1 MKYLLSLKSQT
12 YQIHSN
18 FRKIIERVKM
28 TENNLKDST
37 EKDESVST
45 DKNEVEADLNQDKP
59 FFAKGLFNY
68 KDKGTQGVIS
78 LFGYELTAPAG
89 LKNPGIV
96 YLSFIFVNLLIFL
109 ILKSFISG

>member
-1 MKYLLSLKSQT
+1 M
-12 YQIHSN
+12 
-18 FRKIIERVKM
+18 
-28 TENNLKDST
+28 
-37 EKDESVST
+37 T
-45 DKNEVEADLNQDKP
+45 DKNLLDSAETNKSISTEEDQGDSNEEKP
-59 FFAKGLFNY
+59 FFAQGIFSY
-68 KDKGTQGVIS
+68 KDKGTQGVIT

>member
-1 MKYLLSLKSQT
+1 MS
-12 YQIHSN
+12 
-18 FRKIIERVKM
+18 
-28 TENNLKDST
+28 ENNLLDPP
-37 EKDESVST
+37 EKDESVSIE
-45 DKNEVEADLNQDKP
+45 KNEANLNEEKP
-59 FFAKGLFNY
+59 FFAKGIFSY
-68 KDKGTQGVIS
+68 KDKGTQGVIT

>member
-1 MKYLLSLKSQT
+1 
-12 YQIHSN
+12 
-18 FRKIIERVKM
+18 M
-28 TENNLKDST
+28 TEDNLQDFPK
-37 EKDESVST
+37 KDESVSS
-45 DKNEVEADLNQDKP
+45 DKNDVDSNDEKP
-59 FFAKGLFNY
+59 FYAQGIFSY
-68 KDKGTQGVIS
+68 KDKGTQGVIT

>member
-1 MKYLLSLKSQT
+1 
-12 YQIHSN
+12 
-18 FRKIIERVKM
+18 M
-28 TENNLKDST
+28 TENNLQDSP
-37 EKDESVST
+37 EKDESVFTEKKENYST
-45 DKNEVEADLNQDKP
+45 EEKP
-59 FFAKGLFNY
+59 FFAKGIFNY
-68 KDKGTQGVIS
+68 KDKGTQGVIT

>member
-1 MKYLLSLKSQT
+1 M
-12 YQIHSN
+12 
-18 FRKIIERVKM
+18 
-28 TENNLKDST
+28 
-37 EKDESVST
+37 T
-45 DKNEVEADLNQDKP
+45 DKNLLDSSETNKSISNEEDKGDSNEEKP
-59 FFAKGLFNY
+59 FFAQGIFSY
-68 KDKGTQGVIS
+68 KDKGTQGVIT

>member
-1 MKYLLSLKSQT
+1 
-12 YQIHSN
+12 
-18 FRKIIERVKM
+18 M
-28 TENNLKDST
+28 TENNLQDSP
-37 EKDESVST
+37 EKDESVFTEKKENSST
-45 DKNEVEADLNQDKP
+45 EEKP
-59 FFAKGLFNY
+59 FFAKGIFNY
-68 KDKGTQGVIS
+68 KDKGTQGVIT

>member
-1 MKYLLSLKSQT
+1 
-12 YQIHSN
+12 
-18 FRKIIERVKM
+18 M
-28 TENNLKDST
+28 TENKLQDSP

-45 DKNEVEADLNQDKP
+45 EKKENSSTEEKP
-59 FFAKGLFNY
+59 FFAKGIFNY
-68 KDKGTQGVIS
+68 KDKGTQGVIT

>member
-1 MKYLLSLKSQT
+1 
-12 YQIHSN
+12 
-18 FRKIIERVKM
+18 M
-28 TENNLKDST
+28 TENNLQDFP
-37 EKDESVST
+37 EKDESLSS
-45 DKNEVEADLNQDKP
+45 DKNDVDSNDEKP
-59 FFAKGLFNY
+59 FYAQGIFSY
-68 KDKGTQGVIS
+68 KDKGTQGVIT

>member
-1 MKYLLSLKSQT
+1 MSD
-12 YQIHSN
+12 
-18 FRKIIERVKM
+18 
-28 TENNLKDST
+28 NNLVDSP
-37 EKDESVST
+37 EKDDLDSS
-45 DKNEVEADLNQDKP
+45 DKIEVESSEEKP
-59 FFAKGLFNY
+59 FFAQGIFSY
-68 KDKGTQGVIS
+68 KDKGTQGVIT

>member
-1 MKYLLSLKSQT
+1 M
-12 YQIHSN
+12 
-18 FRKIIERVKM
+18 
-28 TENNLKDST
+28 
-37 EKDESVST
+37 T
-45 DKNEVEADLNQDKP
+45 DKNLLDSPETNKSISDEEDKGDSNEEKP
-59 FFAKGLFNY
+59 FFAQGIFSY
-68 KDKGTQGVIS
+68 KDKGTQGVIT

>member
-1 MKYLLSLKSQT
+1 
-12 YQIHSN
+12 
-18 FRKIIERVKM
+18 M
-28 TENNLKDST
+28 TDNNLLDSPEKDKSLST
-37 EKDESVST
+37 EKDKVNSSE
-45 DKNEVEADLNQDKP
+45 EKP
-59 FFAKGLFNY
+59 FFAKGIFSY

-89 LKNPGIV
+89 LKNPGVV

>member
-1 MKYLLSLKSQT
+1 M
-12 YQIHSN
+12 
-18 FRKIIERVKM
+18 
-28 TENNLKDST
+28 
-37 EKDESVST
+37 T
-45 DKNEVEADLNQDKP
+45 DKNLLDSPETNNSISNEEDKGDSNEEKP
-59 FFAKGLFNY
+59 FFAQGIFSY
-68 KDKGTQGVIS
+68 KDKGTQGVIT

>member
-1 MKYLLSLKSQT
+1 MAD
-12 YQIHSN
+12 
-18 FRKIIERVKM
+18 
-28 TENNLKDST
+28 NNLIDPS
-37 EKDESVST
+37 EKDESVSY
-45 DKNEVEADLNQDKP
+45 DKNEIDSNEEKP
-59 FFAKGLFNY
+59 FFAQGIFSY
-68 KDKGTQGVIS
+68 KDKGTQGVIT